1 MEQEK
6 YSDYLI
12 RCKIF
17 KRKFRVNN
25 NNNINDNNNNN
36 DNDFGSVSG
45 NADDVTVGND
55 YMAMVIVI
63 VPPVGPPI
71 PVVVGRASAAKTIFN
86 IHGPKSFCKT
96 VYLD

>member
-1 MEQEK
+1 MEKHK
-6 YSDYLI
+6 YFDCLI

-17 KRKFRVNN
+17 KRNYNN
-25 NNNINDNNNNN
+25 NDNNNNN
-36 DNDFGSVSG
+36 DNDA
-45 NADDVTVGND
+45 NDDTVGND